1 LDLKLAEWGIGPY
14 FREVS
19 LDQPVNGAM
28 TNATYGNGVLVLSI
42 PKAKSGTGSNT
53 QFQLKAIGPTRGE
66 RIGYTGSEF
75 VRRGMTKK
83 NELRSPQLLP
93 RTEPYRLGRDQ
104 TTVH

>member
-53 QFQLKAIGPTRGE
+53 QFQLKAIEPIRGE
-66 RIGYTGSEF
+66 RIGHTGSEIRPTGNDEKER
-75 VRRGMTKK
+75 V
-83 NELRSPQLLP
+83 S
-93 RTEPYRLGRDQ
+93 
-104 TTVH
+104 

>member
-1 LDLKLAEWGIGPY
+1 
-14 FREVS
+14 
-19 LDQPVNGAM
+19 M

-53 QFQLKAIGPTRGE
+53 QFQLKAIEPTRGE
-66 RIGYTGSEF
+66 RSVTQEAKF
-75 VRRGMTKK
+75 VRPGMTKK